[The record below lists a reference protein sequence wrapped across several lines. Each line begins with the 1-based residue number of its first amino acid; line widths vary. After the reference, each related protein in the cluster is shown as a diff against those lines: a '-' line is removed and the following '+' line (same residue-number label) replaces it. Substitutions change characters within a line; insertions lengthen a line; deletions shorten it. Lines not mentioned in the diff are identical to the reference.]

1 MTVAPGHSFNSGA
14 GLLAA
19 SGFPTICHD
28 SVLSFNECTFGYV
41 PHAGTTYYANNLKG
55 DFGTFLVLTG
65 IPFSGKDAI
74 RLGIADSLIEIPETY
89 EYEVSDIMESLDTR
103 HMPDAR
109 TAGNQNHGGA
119 GWKAEPELEA
129 IDRLKQMTRTLKDDQ
144 TELRRREGQWVHDED
159 FKDPRTRKPDVVAK
173 ADLEYKRLLRNFN
186 NSRIDP

>member
-1 MTVAPGHSFNSGA
+1 MAPGHSFNSGA

-109 TAGNQNHGGA
+109 TAGNQNNGGA

-129 IDRLKQMTRTLKDDQ
+129 IERLKLMTRTLKDDQ

-159 FKDPRTRKPDVVAK
+159 FKDPRTRKPDVVAR